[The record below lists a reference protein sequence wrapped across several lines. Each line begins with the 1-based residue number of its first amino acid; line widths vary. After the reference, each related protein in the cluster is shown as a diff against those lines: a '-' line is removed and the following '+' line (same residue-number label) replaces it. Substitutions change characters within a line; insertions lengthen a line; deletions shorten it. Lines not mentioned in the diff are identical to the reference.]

1 MKKKSASQSAFFN
14 PRVLLGLFIVLASVF
29 LALFATP
36 ATERTR
42 RAEANPPRLGFGP
55 ATAGSAQIKPLAGA
69 LTGTAQWV
77 WQNPLPQG
85 NALYIPSFTDAN
97 TGTAVGDNWHDH

>member
-14 PRVLLGLFIVLASVF
+14 PRVLLGLFIVLAGVF

-42 RAEANPPRLGFGP
+42 RAEANPPRFRFGP
-55 ATAGSAQIKPLAGA
+55 ATAGSAQIKHYRACRQAPRNGSGKILCLRVTRCMPHLSRTETPERPLV
-69 LTGTAQWV
+69 T
-77 WQNPLPQG
+77 
-85 NALYIPSFTDAN
+85 
-97 TGTAVGDNWHDH
+97 